1 MRREAS
7 TGLAGE
13 GEKGTSGR
21 YAVALTCVPVAV
33 CGQ

>member
-1 MRREAS
+1 MRREAP
-7 TGLAGE
+7 TGLVGE

-21 YAVALTCVPVAV
+21 YAVTLTRVPVAV